1 MDEQHVENQHQC
13 TTNTKTLSG
22 HETLSFSIS
31 RILNIPPSSC
41 SSPPAHPVSS
51 DGGGTDD
58 DKSDSDHNDHQSK
71 IIFTPTTSGIFS
83 DQISSAGIYTG
94 ALDGGLECNAAVIR
108 VPAHRPIPVGFQG
121 IFPWMESRRL
131 ARDRLTGR

>member
-13 TTNTKTLSG
+13 TTNTKTLSE

-31 RILNIPPSSC
+31 RILNIPPSS
-41 SSPPAHPVSS
+41 SSPPAHLVSS
-51 DGGGTDD
+51 DGGGSDD
-58 DKSDSDHNDHQSK
+58 DKSDSDHNVIDHQSK
-71 IIFTPTTSGIFS
+71 IIFTPTSGIFS
-83 DQISSAGIYTG
+83 DQISSAGLYTG